1 MYKNLTM
8 LVILFPLMLLAQPV
22 LEIMYP
28 LPIDSA
34 IAHGIRLPDSSY
46 YVNTPFLSQS
56 LDPAKEMFRFAII
69 DTTTDT
75 IYAKPFNMKC
85 YYDSIIWFCDTLHPT
100 STCPC
105 EILMTIS
112 DNIPMLLRVAGFSP
126 GYTYSLTNCDFDLPA
141 IDTVFSNQPCTNI
154 NMKEVTSGR
163 FEFWGGAYIYPG
175 HLLWFPRPGHFSHG
189 WGPLSFNICS
199 FCNDRDHCSDF
210 FGVYGIMYSPT
221 NWSGEY
227 NAELNKFFPTQPE
240 FKFEWTSFYLT
251 LPEELYI
258 DVACFA
264 RTAWNRTWRDTVSFH
279 FALDSTSAWMT
290 VTWLDGAGADT
301 FFYGDSGISWR
312 KPHGKHLGWRR
323 FGIPSDLIHIP
334 DGYMGNVHVC
344 LHEVTNAPVIAFG
357 EPTHL
362 HPAGMPCY
370 GNWEY
375 YDSLLDTTF
384 IVERC
389 IPTPAVPVCTT
400 FFVIT
405 DIIEAG
411 EVHHNIGLEVNNSF
425 GDLNEIYYSLPS
437 NGIIAIYNIMG
448 RVVLK
453 REVSGSGVIK
463 VEAGELSSGI
473 YFAVIKSADYDKIVR
488 RVLVVR

>member
-8 LVILFPLMLLAQPV
+8 LVILFPLMLLAQPIV
-22 LEIMYP
+22 EIMYP

-56 LDPAKEMFRFAII
+56 LDPAVEMFRFAII

-75 IYAKPFNMKC
+75 IYAKPFNMRYT
-85 YYDSIIWFCDTLHPT
+85 YYDSLGLHVIYFCDTLDAT

-105 EILMTIS
+105 EILFTLGDS
-112 DNIPMLLRVAGFSP
+112 YPMLLAVSRSRTQR
-126 GYTYSLTNCDFDLPA
+126 TYSLTYCVFDTFE
-141 IDTVFSNQPCTNI
+141 IDSVLFNHPCTNI
-154 NMKEVTSGR
+154 YMKEVTRGR
-163 FEFWGGAYIYPG
+163 WEFWGGANIYPG
-175 HLLWFPRPGHFSHG
+175 YPPCFPGTW
-189 WGPLSFNICS
+189 WGCPLEYHICS
-199 FCNDRDHCSDF
+199 FCNESDLCSDF
-210 FGVYGIMYSPT
+210 YHAGNIMYSPT
-221 NWSGEY
+221 NWSGRIGSY
-227 NAELNKFFPTQPE
+227 PDYDPTQPE
-240 FKFEWTSFYLT
+240 FKFEWPSFYIT

-264 RTAWNRTWRDTVSFH
+264 KTRWISWRDTVSFH

-290 VTWLDGAGADT
+290 ITWSDGMGADT

-334 DGYMGNVHVC
+334 DGYMGNVCVC

-405 DIIEAG
+405 DIVE
-411 EVHHNIGLEVNNSF
+411 EKRVQHNIGLEVNNSF
-425 GDLNEIYYSLPS
+425 DDLNEIYYSLPD

-463 VEAGELSSGI
+463 VEADELSSGI

>member
-1 MYKNLTM
+1 MCKNLTI

-56 LDPAKEMFRFAII
+56 LDPAIEMFRFVII

-75 IYAKPFNMKC
+75 IYAKPFNMK
-85 YYDSIIWFCDTLHPT
+85 YYDIVSFCDTLDTT

-105 EILMTIS
+105 EILFTIGDS
-112 DNIPMLLRVAGFSP
+112 YPMHLYIYQFSTQR
-126 GYTYSLTNCDFDLPA
+126 TYSLTYCDFDIPE
-141 IDTVFSNQPCTNI
+141 IDTVLFNHPCTNI
-154 NMKEVTSGR
+154 NMIQVTRGR
-163 FEFWGGAYIYPG
+163 WEFWGGANIYPG
-175 HLLWFPRPGHFSHG
+175 YPPCFPGSPGSHS
-189 WGPLSFNICS
+189 LSFAPLEYHVCS
-199 FCNDRDHCSDF
+199 FCNDMNMCSDF
-210 FGVYGIMYSPT
+210 YHMRNIMYSPT
-221 NWSGEY
+221 NWGGV
-227 NAELNKFFPTQPE
+227 QPE
-240 FKFEWTSFYLT
+240 FKFEWPSFYMT

-258 DVACFA
+258 DVACLA
-264 RTAWNRTWRDTVSFH
+264 KTRWNHSWRDTISFH

-290 VTWLDGAGADT
+290 VTWSDGIGADT

-323 FGIPSDLIHIP
+323 FGIQSDLIHIP
-334 DGYMGNVHVC
+334 DGYMGNVRVC
-344 LHEVTNAPVIAFG
+344 LQDVTNAPVVAFG

-375 YDSLLDTTF
+375 YDSLLDSTF

-405 DIIEAG
+405 DIVEAG
-411 EVHHNIGLEVNNSF
+411 EVQHNIGLEVNSAF
-425 GDLNEIYYSLPS
+425 GDLSEIYYSLPGNG

-448 RVVLK
+448 HVVLK

-473 YFAVIKSADYDKIVR
+473 YFAVIKSAEYDKIVR

>member
-1 MYKNLTM
+1 MFKNLTM
-8 LVILFPLMLLAQPV
+8 LVILFPLIVLAQPV

-46 YVNTPFLSQS
+46 YVSTPFLSQS

-85 YYDSIIWFCDTLHPT
+85 HYDSIIWFCDTLHPT

-105 EILMTIS
+105 EIILT
-112 DNIPMLLRVAGFSP
+112 LLASEINLSIYRDFPDFS
-126 GYTYSLTNCDFDLPA
+126 YSQKNCVFDIIE
-141 IDTVFSNQPCTNI
+141 IDSVLFNHPCTNI
-154 NMKEVTSGR
+154 NMKEVTRGR
-163 FEFWGGAYIYPG
+163 WEFWGGANIYPG
-175 HLLWFPRPGHFSHG
+175 YPPCFPRLRGGS
-189 WGPLSFNICS
+189 PLQYNICS
-199 FCNDRDHCSDF
+199 FCNDSDLCSDF
-210 FGVYGIMYSPT
+210 YHARNMLYSPT
-221 NWSGEY
+221 NWKGTFKPEFTH
-227 NAELNKFFPTQPE
+227 NQPA
-240 FKFEWTSFYLT
+240 FKFEWPSFYLT

-264 RTAWNRTWRDTVSFH
+264 RTAWNRIMWDTVSFH

-290 VTWLDGAGADT
+290 VTWSDGIGADT

-334 DGYMGNVHVC
+334 DGYMGNVRVC

-405 DIIEAG
+405 DIIEAE
-411 EVHHNIGLEVNNSF
+411 EVVHNIGLEVNNAF
-425 GDLNEIYYSLPS
+425 GDFNEIYYSLPG

-448 RVVLK
+448 RMMLK

>member
-1 MYKNLTM
+1 MGNYHKEDKMCKNLTM
-8 LVILFPLMLLAQPV
+8 LVILFPLIVLAQPV

-75 IYAKPFNMKC
+75 IYAKPFNML
-85 YYDSIIWFCDTLHPT
+85 YNPPRLPDIYFCDTLDTT
-100 STCPC
+100 SICPC
-105 EILMTIS
+105 EILLS
-112 DNIPMLLRVAGFSP
+112 LFNNIPMTLIFTGFYPS
-126 GYTYSLTNCDFDLPA
+126 YTYSLTYCVFDTFG
-141 IDTVFSNQPCTNI
+141 IDTVVTNHPCTNI
-154 NMKEVTSGR
+154 YMKEVTPGR
-163 FEFWGGAYIYPG
+163 WEFWGGAYIYPEYPP
-175 HLLWFPRPGHFSHG
+175 WFPGSSGGRPFSYH
-189 WGPLSFNICS
+189 ICS
-199 FCNDRDHCSDF
+199 FCNDMNMCSDF
-210 FGVYGIMYSPT
+210 YNMRNIMYSPT
-221 NWSGEY
+221 NWGGV
-227 NAELNKFFPTQPE
+227 QPE
-240 FKFEWTSFYLT
+240 FKFEWTSFHLT

-258 DVACFA
+258 DVACYA
-264 RTAWNRTWRDTVSFH
+264 KTRWNHSWRDTISFH
-279 FALDSTSAWMT
+279 FALDSTSSWMT
-290 VTWLDGAGADT
+290 VTWSDGAGADT

-323 FGIPSDLIHIP
+323 FGIPRDLIHIP
-334 DGYMGNVHVC
+334 DGYMGNVRVC

-389 IPTPAVPVCTT
+389 IPTLAVPVCTT

-405 DIIEAG
+405 EISE
-411 EVHHNIGLEVNNSF
+411 ERRVQHNIGLEVNNAF
-425 GDLNEIYYSLPS
+425 GDINEIYYSLPGNG

-463 VEAGELSSGI
+463 VETGELSSGI